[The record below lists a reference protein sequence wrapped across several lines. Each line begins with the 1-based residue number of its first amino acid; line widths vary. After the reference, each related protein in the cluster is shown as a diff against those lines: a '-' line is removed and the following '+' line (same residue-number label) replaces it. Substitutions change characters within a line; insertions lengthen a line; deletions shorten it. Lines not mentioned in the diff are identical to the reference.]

1 MIRKTSLPNYLGYN
15 KRPNQYSLH
24 EELGKGLM
32 KHISHESLS
41 RADYHQSQPY
51 SFQLYR
57 PTSVISPA
65 HSRTRS
71 WGESGEKQ
79 YSHAPLRDLPR
90 PLQKVK
96 EEEAFLSSLN
106 RIMQS
111 DVVSLFETIRNPFL
125 KMLSK
130 QYAFPSIN
138 QQFFRLLVN
147 GLEQGRIPEIAFRDF
162 LDETSTTLIDLLVTE
177 FEEGIETL
185 KKFKNLR
192 AKYTERAK
200 LHSANLY
207 SDLPREGKSSEKSLL
222 SSKKR
227 RSQQEDVPPDD
238 PNSEAN
244 FTELMRGGKIIPLDI
259 KAPTLTLSPSSKPP
273 SDLGSINSLLSVRQD
288 MQCSHCG
295 TKVTP
300 EWRRGLDGN
309 RTLCNAC
316 GLFYMKLIRKY
327 DREEAAAIMKNRKQ
341 QGMVKNRRLS
351 DIL

>member
-1 MIRKTSLPNYLGYN
+1 
-15 KRPNQYSLH
+15 
-24 EELGKGLM
+24 M
-32 KHISHESLS
+32 KNISHESLS
-41 RADYHQSQPY
+41 RADYHLSQPY

-57 PTSVISPA
+57 PTSIVPSA

-71 WGESGEKQ
+71 WEESGDPHS
-79 YSHAPLRDLPR
+79 YAPSRDLPR
-90 PLQKVK
+90 PLHEIKD
-96 EEEAFLSSLN
+96 EELFLSSLH
-106 RIMQS
+106 RMMQS
-111 DVVSLFETIRNPFL
+111 DVMGLFGSVRNSFL

-130 QYAFPSIN
+130 QHVRPSIN

-147 GLEQGRIPEIAFRDF
+147 GLEQGRIPEKAFQDF
-162 LDETSTTLIDLLVTE
+162 LNENSSALIDLLVTE
-177 FEEGIETL
+177 FEGGIEIL
-185 KKFKNLR
+185 KKFKDLR
-192 AKYTERAK
+192 SKYTQRPGLIK
-200 LHSANLY
+200 HHSGLY
-207 SDLPREGKSSEKSLL
+207 SDIPQEGKSLERSLL

-227 RSQQEDVPPDD
+227 RSQQEDIRPSHPSSRVT
-238 PNSEAN
+238 
-244 FTELMRGGKIIPLDI
+244 FTELMPGGKIIPLDI

-327 DREEAAAIMKNRKQ
+327 DREEATAIMKNRKQ